1 MNTTACGCDESSV
14 LQKLQRQRFSVN
26 FSYLSIG
33 DNLCL
38 KHQTGTLVLLNTCA
52 ALTFLRIVCSWIFQH
67 TIPATVLT
75 RVFCL
80 SGLS

>member
-1 MNTTACGCDESSV
+1 MNFFDLNVG
-14 LQKLQRQRFSVN
+14 N
-26 FSYLSIG
+26 
-33 DNLCL
+33 NLLL
-38 KHQTGTLVLLNTCA
+38 KHQTGTLALLNAYA